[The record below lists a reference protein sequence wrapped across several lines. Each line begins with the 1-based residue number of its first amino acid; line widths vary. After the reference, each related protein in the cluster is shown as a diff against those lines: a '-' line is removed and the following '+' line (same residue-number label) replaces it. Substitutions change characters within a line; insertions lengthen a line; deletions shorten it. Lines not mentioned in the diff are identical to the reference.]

1 MHMSTQSAPL
11 VHLLQPLLSSHHTV
25 MARSHHTSSGYNF
38 ESSMPCRAA
47 SLVDAFK
54 LRQPPSVRCGS
65 SLQREELRA
74 QLKIRFERRQ
84 LVFDAC
90 LTSKGFTR
98 TGASKVCPWCCGSPL
113 AWMASTLSTRSTVS
127 CQNSG
132 TQQIEDAEEQGL
144 APKSCLQGLLWLAP
158 CSSCWKTLLK
168 SSWYLLESWG
178 KQQKKWHPGRR
189 KTPPCTASTEGR
201 ESRMLS
207 VLPLLPKL
215 SALPG
220 SQQELCSC

>member
-1 MHMSTQSAPL
+1 
-11 VHLLQPLLSSHHTV
+11 
-25 MARSHHTSSGYNF
+25 
-38 ESSMPCRAA
+38 MPRGAA
-47 SLVDAFK
+47 SLADAFK

-84 LVFDAC
+84 LVFDVC

-98 TGASKVCPWCCGSPL
+98 TGASKVCPWCWGSPL

-144 APKSCLQGLLWLAP
+144 APKSCLRALL
-158 CSSCWKTLLK
+158 
-168 SSWYLLESWG
+168 
-178 KQQKKWHPGRR
+178 
-189 KTPPCTASTEGR
+189 
-201 ESRMLS
+201 
-207 VLPLLPKL
+207 
-215 SALPG
+215 
-220 SQQELCSC
+220 